1 MGLVSGGHND
11 VLAGRQAEALR
22 HLAHVDIGSAPSLG
36 GVVQEE
42 VLLQVLLV
50 AVHLREGRAQGAS
63 APREGYPVLL
73 TVLLQGVLLPNSL
86 VTHFIV
92 TTYQLPMPKASNS
105 STSLQLP
112 TPYPLPFLL

>member
-1 MGLVSGGHND
+1 MA
-11 VLAGRQAEALR
+11 VLAGRQAEENPDTS
-22 HLAHVDIGSAPSLG
+22 HVDIGSAPSLG

-50 AVHLREGRAQGAS
+50 AVHLRRKSPRCLQPLGRDGPPHS
-63 APREGYPVLL
+63 PP
-73 TVLLQGVLLPNSL
+73 QGVLLPNSL

-105 STSLQLP
+105 SNIP
-112 TPYPLPFLL
+112 AAPYPISSSFSAVIQK